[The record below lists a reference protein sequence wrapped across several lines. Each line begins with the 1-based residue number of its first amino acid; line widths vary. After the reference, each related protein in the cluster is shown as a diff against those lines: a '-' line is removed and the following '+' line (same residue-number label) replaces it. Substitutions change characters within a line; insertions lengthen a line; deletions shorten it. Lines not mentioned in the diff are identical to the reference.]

1 MSSEH
6 IVKSYDEELNHLNEN
21 ILKMGGLAE
30 ALLASAIESISQRD
44 PELAAVTVREDRKID
59 EIEAEIDQQVI
70 RLLALRQPMARD
82 LRNIVGALKMA
93 PDIERVGDYAANVAK
108 RAIPL
113 CDFPPAKSI
122 STVPRMGK
130 IVQHMIKD
138 VLDAFTEGNAEKA
151 KEVWAR
157 DEEVDDLY
165 DGMFRELLT
174 YMMEDPRNITPCAH
188 LLFVAKNIERIGDHV
203 TNIAE
208 RVLFLVE
215 GAVPDEARPKEDRSA
230 FTVVESAKPK
240 SKSKAKKA

>member
-174 YMMEDPRNITPCAH
+174 YMMEDPRNITPCTH
-188 LLFVAKNIERIGDHV
+188 LMFIAKNIERIGDHI
-203 TNIAE
+203 TNVAE
-208 RVLFLVE
+208 TIYYMVE
-215 GAVPDEARPKEDRSA
+215 GERLEELRPKGGDSASLFVVTPEDLK
-230 FTVVESAKPK
+230 KPE
-240 SKSKAKKA
+240 

>member
-44 PELAAVTVREDRKID
+44 PELAAATVREDRKID
-59 EIEAEIDQQVI
+59 EIETEIDQQVI

-174 YMMEDPRNITPCAH
+174 YMMEDPRNITPCTH
-188 LLFVAKNIERIGDHV
+188 LMFIAKNIERIGDHI
-203 TNIAE
+203 TNVAE
-208 RVLFLVE
+208 TIYYMVE
-215 GAVPDEARPKEDRSA
+215 GERLEESRPKGGDSASLFVVTLEDLK
-230 FTVVESAKPK
+230 KPE
-240 SKSKAKKA
+240 

>member
-1 MSSEH
+1 
-6 IVKSYDEELNHLNEN
+6 
-21 ILKMGGLAE
+21 
-30 ALLASAIESISQRD
+30 
-44 PELAAVTVREDRKID
+44 
-59 EIEAEIDQQVI
+59 
-70 RLLALRQPMARD
+70 MARD

-174 YMMEDPRNITPCAH
+174 YMMEDPRNITPCTH
-188 LLFVAKNIERIGDHV
+188 LMFIAKNIERIGDHI
-203 TNIAE
+203 TNVAE
-208 RVLFLVE
+208 TIYYMVE
-215 GAVPDEARPKEDRSA
+215 GERLEELRPKGGDSASLFVVTPEDLK
-230 FTVVESAKPK
+230 KPE
-240 SKSKAKKA
+240 

>member
-44 PELAAVTVREDRKID
+44 PELAAATVREDSKID

-130 IVQHMIKD
+130 IVQHMIKN

-174 YMMEDPRNITPCAH
+174 YMMEDPRNITPCTH
-188 LLFVAKNIERIGDHV
+188 LMFIAKNIERIGDHI
-203 TNIAE
+203 TNVAE
-208 RVLFLVE
+208 TIYYMVE
-215 GAVPDEARPKEDRSA
+215 GERLEELRPKGGDAASLFVVTPEDLK
-230 FTVVESAKPK
+230 KPE
-240 SKSKAKKA
+240 

>member
-174 YMMEDPRNITPCAH
+174 YMMEDPRNITPCTH
-188 LLFVAKNIERIGDHV
+188 LMFIAKNIERIGDHI
-203 TNIAE
+203 TNVAE
-208 RVLFLVE
+208 TVYYMVE
-215 GAVPDEARPKEDRSA
+215 GERLEELRPKGGDSASLFVVTPEDLK
-230 FTVVESAKPK
+230 KPE
-240 SKSKAKKA
+240 